1 MGKYLLSKLGVLG
14 QFLAVLFDSALKKE
28 LEFLLPIALGAV
40 TAAATD
46 DTLTT
51 GKKKNAFVI
60 NSITTQMKAVQA
72 DIGMSTV
79 NLAIELALKT
89 AQVK

>member
-1 MGKYLLSKLGVLG
+1 MGKYLLSKLGILG

-40 TAAATD
+40 TAAASD

-60 NSITTQMKAVQA
+60 NSIASQMKAVQA

-89 AQVK
+89 AKVK

>member
-14 QFLAVLFDSALKKE
+14 QFLSVLFNSALKKE
-28 LEFLLPIALGAV
+28 LEFLLPIASQSVLCALN
-40 TAAATD
+40 D
-46 DTLTT
+46 EELNT
-51 GKKKNAFVI
+51 GSKKKAFVI
-60 NSITTQMKAVQA
+60 KSITSQMKDAQV

-79 NLAIELALKT
+79 NLAIELALKS

>member
-1 MGKYLLSKLGVLG
+1 MGVLG

-28 LEFLLPIALGAV
+28 LEFLLPIALQAV
-40 TAAATD
+40 STAAIDA
-46 DTLTT
+46 TLTT
-51 GKKKNAFVI
+51 GNKKKTFVI
-60 NSITTQMKAVQA
+60 NSITSQMKAVQA